1 MASTS
6 RFAAE
11 ALMAMINPRTVR
23 LGLGALAALFLLA
36 EGSAA
41 LAQPNLRSTFPG
53 RRVGGGTRGEC
64 AARILAHV
72 VPSDSVFAPG
82 SALTVAVLEGPT
94 ANPRPLQL
102 QFRPQGP
109 GGTAAGAPEVR
120 NLPAATAGVTLLKV
134 GSFKGSEVWES
145 SYLCSDAAPP
155 SSDPLSFVES
165 VSPPALSLLV
175 TEVTTSDRGIQAGLQ
190 RLKGLCGAKV
200 ARADLAKSFGLDD
213 VMGPEW
219 PETLP
224 VRCL

>member
-1 MASTS
+1 
-6 RFAAE
+6 
-11 ALMAMINPRTVR
+11 V
-23 LGLGALAALFLLA
+23 
-36 EGSAA
+36 
-41 LAQPNLRSTFPG
+41 
-53 RRVGGGTRGEC
+53 
-64 AARILAHV
+64 
-72 VPSDSVFAPG
+72 
-82 SALTVAVLEGPT
+82 
-94 ANPRPLQL
+94 
-102 QFRPQGP
+102 
-109 GGTAAGAPEVR
+109 VR

-175 TEVTTSDRGIQAGLQ
+175 TEVTASDRGIQAGLQ

-200 ARADLAKSFGLDD
+200 ARSDLAKSFGLED